1 MKVIFCIPGN
11 NFSNGFLKCWTN
23 LTKELHKRDIEYEL
37 INEYTPNIYQVRGL
51 LLGASIQYGPTQHPW
66 QGKKEYDY
74 IMWIDSDQVFEPE
87 HFFKLLKHD
96 KDIVSGLY
104 LSKPKEDGLEAI
116 PTLFSCIIDDHEAGG
131 APRNLWTHEINGE
144 LIKVRANGMGWMLIK
159 KGVFEKIDYPWFYPV
174 HTNDGVGIH
183 GEDISFQIRAKDVGF
198 DSYVDT
204 SIIVGHEKE
213 VVLNL
218 F

>member
-1 MKVIFCIPGN
+1 MKIIFCIPGN
-11 NFSNGFLKCWTN
+11 SFSNRFLKCWTN
-23 LTKELHKRDIEYEL
+23 LTRELHKRDIEYEL
-37 INEYTPNIYQVRGL
+37 LSQYIPNVYQVRSL
-51 LLGASIQYGPTQHPW
+51 LLGADRTLGQYQAPW

-74 IMWIDSDQVFEPE
+74 IMWIDSDQVFEPND
-87 HFFKLLKHD
+87 FFKLLEHD

-104 LSKPKEDGLEAI
+104 LRKPQGDTLNDIPIEFACFNEDGKRLYTNEV
-116 PTLFSCIIDDHEAGG
+116 
-131 APRNLWTHEINGE
+131 NGE
-144 LIKVRANGMGWMLIK
+144 LRKVWSNGMGWMLIK

-204 SIIVGHEKE
+204 SIIVGHEKGI
-213 VVLNL
+213 LL
-218 F
+218 K